1 MGDKF
6 EEQIFEMI
14 DREADNSDS
23 LEVSFDFQSQQE
35 TVLFLILIR
44 LLLLFVITEIWI
56 LYYWIRW

>member
-44 LLLLFVITEIWI
+44 LLLLFVITEI
-56 LYYWIRW
+56 